1 VTTSRADE
9 LAEFEKLANGLLAKL
24 APAQRAHLLKAMAL
38 RLRVSQ
44 VQRIKDQ
51 VNPDGGAW
59 PARKPRARD
68 KTVNRPIRFLY
79 RKPGAK
85 EARVA
90 DLKSWH
96 KDGPLITGYDR
107 EAGAIRS
114 FLRSRVE
121 RHLPPTGMGDPG
133 AMGGSIRGAGGG
145 LKRKPSAMFAKMR
158 AARNLKAGANA
169 SSAWVEFT
177 DRASRIAKIHHYG
190 LRGLVAPGGPE
201 IRYPQRQLLGFSMED
216 REAMLGA
223 LMDHI
228 DD

>member
-1 VTTSRADE
+1 VTTSRDDE

-24 APAQRAHLLKAMAL
+24 APAQRARLLKTMAL

-44 VQRIKDQ
+44 VRRIKDQ
-51 VNPDGGAW
+51 VNPEGGAW
-59 PARKPRARD
+59 PARKPRSRD
-68 KTVNRPIRFLY
+68 KTVNRPLRFLY

-90 DLKSWH
+90 DLKSWR

-121 RHLPPTGMGDPG
+121 RHLPPEGSGDPG
-133 AMGGSIRGAGGG
+133 AMGGSIRGGGG
-145 LKRKPSAMFAKMR
+145 RIRRKPSAMFARLR
-158 AARNLKAGANA
+158 AARNLKAGADA
-169 SSAWVEFT
+169 GSAWVEFT
-177 DRASRIAKIHHYG
+177 DRASRIARIHHYG

-201 IRYPQRQLLGFSMED
+201 IRYPQRALIGFSTED
-216 REAMLGA
+216 REVMLA
-223 LMDHI
+223 DLI
-228 DD
+228 EYIVE